1 MKTPALTGSVKNIDR
16 HRTARRSLGNSSVLM
31 GDRVKNRVAV
41 FGPVMRWYDRPAMFS
56 HIAVVLLLG
65 LVAVNM
71 LALAPVN

>member
-1 MKTPALTGSVKNIDR
+1 MKTPASKGSVKSIGRDQS
-16 HRTARRSLGNSSVLM
+16 ARRSFGNSSVLM

-41 FGPVMRWYDRPAMFS
+41 FGPVMRWYDRPAMCS
-56 HIAVVLLLG
+56 HVAVVLLLG